1 MTNNK
6 NVTVGIISAP
16 DHATKLAE
24 NTLHQLEKLLREKI
38 DSNISWHIVQVIDP
52 LTGAAEAAQEILYS
66 AASIKYKKEWDYA
79 ICLTDLPIFFEKDV
93 VVADLSFR
101 YDVAQ
106 ISVPTFGFLAMKK
119 RVKKAIIQLLYELYE
134 QDKYKDIEENQ
145 LNEQNKEQVETTSTL
160 LKRIFP
166 FLPMKRQINP
176 DIYFKSEL
184 DFVKEEFHIQ
194 ETNDSTEKINS
205 RLENEDDQ
213 RTHSYDINDNNID
226 VRYLMYPRINGKFKL
241 ILGMTIANN
250 PLRIMASFKRVT
262 TVAFTTGAFGLIFP
276 TIWKLGQLF
285 SIYRLTGMMCA
296 AMIGLVAW
304 LIIAHNLWEHTSM
317 RNEPNLRRLYNMVTV
332 TTLVVDV
339 LTYYIILYILFS
351 VTIMLIIPVDYFQ
364 SEINDVNGSGSAFF
378 QYLRAA
384 WATTSISTIV
394 SAIGV
399 GLEDEELVKDITYG
413 YRQKRRYKETE
424 QYKNNNE
431 PSL

>member
-6 NVTVGIISAP
+6 TVTVSIISAP

-38 DSNISWHIVQVIDP
+38 DSNIHWHIVQVIDP

-66 AASIKYKKEWDYA
+66 AASIKYKNEWDYA

-106 ISVPTFGFLAMKK
+106 ISVPTFGFLAIKK
-119 RVKKAIIQLLYELYE
+119 RVKKTIIQLLSELYE
-134 QDKYKDIEENQ
+134 QDKYKDMKNNQ
-145 LNEQNKEQVETTSTL
+145 LNEQNKDQVETTSTL

-166 FLPMKRQINP
+166 FLPMKRQVNP

-184 DFVKEEFHIQ
+184 DFVKEEFHTQ
-194 ETNDSTEKINS
+194 QTNDSTQKVNS
-205 RLENEDDQ
+205 RLENEEEQ
-213 RTHSYDINDNNID
+213 QTHSYDINDNNID
-226 VRYLMYPRINGKFKL
+226 VRYLMYPRINGIFKL

-250 PLRIMASFKRVT
+250 PLRIMASFKGVT

-317 RNEPNLRRLYNMVTV
+317 RNEPSLRRLYNTVTI

-339 LTYYIILYILFS
+339 LTYYIILFILFS
-351 VTIMLIIPVDYFQ
+351 ITIMLIIPVDYFQ

-384 WATTSISTIV
+384 W
-394 SAIGV
+394 
-399 GLEDEELVKDITYG
+399 
-413 YRQKRRYKETE
+413 
-424 QYKNNNE
+424 
-431 PSL
+431 

>member
-1 MTNNK
+1 MTKYK
-6 NVTVGIISAP
+6 NITVGIISAP
-16 DHATKLAE
+16 DHATKLTE
-24 NTLHQLEKLLREKI
+24 NTLQELEKLLREKI
-38 DSNISWHIVQVIDP
+38 DPDIYWHIVQVIDP

-66 AASIKYKKEWDYA
+66 AASIKYKNEWDYA

-101 YDVAQ
+101 YNVAQ

-119 RVKKAIIQLLYELYE
+119 RVKKAIIQLLSELYE

-166 FLPMKRQINP
+166 FLPMKRQVNP

-250 PLRIMASFKRVT
+250 PLRIMASFKGVT

-285 SIYRLTGMMCA
+285 SIYRLTSMMCA

-339 LTYYIILYILFS
+339 LTYYIILFILFS
-351 VTIMLIIPVDYFQ
+351 ITIMLIIPVDYFQ

>member
-1 MTNNK
+1 
-6 NVTVGIISAP
+6 
-16 DHATKLAE
+16 
-24 NTLHQLEKLLREKI
+24 
-38 DSNISWHIVQVIDP
+38 
-52 LTGAAEAAQEILYS
+52 
-66 AASIKYKKEWDYA
+66 
-79 ICLTDLPIFFEKDV
+79 
-93 VVADLSFR
+93 
-101 YDVAQ
+101 
-106 ISVPTFGFLAMKK
+106 
-119 RVKKAIIQLLYELYE
+119 KAIIQLLYELYE

-205 RLENEDDQ
+205 CLENEDDQ

-250 PLRIMASFKRVT
+250 PLRIMASFKGVT
-262 TVAFTTGAFGLIFP
+262 
-276 TIWKLGQLF
+276 
-285 SIYRLTGMMCA
+285 
-296 AMIGLVAW
+296 
-304 LIIAHNLWEHTSM
+304 
-317 RNEPNLRRLYNMVTV
+317 MVTV

-339 LTYYIILYILFS
+339 LTYYIILFILFS
-351 VTIMLIIPVDYFQ
+351 ITIMLIIPVDYFQ

-399 GLEDEELVKDITYG
+399 GLEDEELVKDIT
-413 YRQKRRYKETE
+413 
-424 QYKNNNE
+424 
-431 PSL
+431 

>member
-6 NVTVGIISAP
+6 TVTVGIISAP

-38 DSNISWHIVQVIDP
+38 DSNIHWHIVQVIDP

-119 RVKKAIIQLLYELYE
+119 RVKKAIIQLLSELYE

-145 LNEQNKEQVETTSTL
+145 LNEQNKEHMEITSTL

-250 PLRIMASFKRVT
+250 PLRIMASFKGVT

-339 LTYYIILYILFS
+339 LTYYIILFILFS

-364 SEINDVNGSGSAFF
+364 SEINNVNGSGSAFF